1 MYCVVV
7 GLLKSCGTIG
17 YVLVVVVC
25 GAREVPL
32 VTVKS
37 HVGVEVLLVL
47 FTGIRD
53 D

>member
-25 GAREVPL
+25 GAREAPL